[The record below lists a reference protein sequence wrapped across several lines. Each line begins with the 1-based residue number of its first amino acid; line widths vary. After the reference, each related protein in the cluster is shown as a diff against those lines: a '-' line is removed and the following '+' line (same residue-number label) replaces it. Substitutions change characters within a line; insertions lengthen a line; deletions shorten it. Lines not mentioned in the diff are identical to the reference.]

1 MLKYISIL
9 LLLIAAT
16 LSQIQAFAQQG
27 SHSVTF
33 DPPLEFRAPVGRVF
47 AANADSGFALAPH
60 LFDEVMD
67 TTGHSLILTPVG
79 YGFDAAGWGISDNN
93 GPKERYFGSW
103 PKLRFVAKDSYK
115 KYEPITG
122 LLDLFNSA
130 IVGECS
136 PLIDLDSLYWEM
148 PELTFDEPQPAVQA
162 PFNPG
167 HVSDLL
173 LKNEAPA
180 PDSSQANRWALLLPH
195 SEPEWPSWSNLQ
207 HEYMSVF
214 CSTGN
219 DDVVFRVSHLD
230 EPSGAASNSQYILR
244 GWDSPPVYTVEGGV
258 DGQTVDEST
267 DSLRYFHRGFQ
278 IGQRVKITHVDGS
291 DGEGVVYNP
300 GDIRLGNAV
309 PVITPPIIYL
319 GGEWFVMV
327 YEPSIKVAQ
336 YLPCA
341 NVKPVDEP

>member
-16 LSQIQAFAQQG
+16 LSTIQ
-27 SHSVTF
+27 TF
-33 DPPLEFRAPVGRVF
+33 GQAP
-47 AANADSGFALAPH
+47 
-60 LFDEVMD
+60 D
-67 TTGHSLILTPVG
+67 TTAHSLILTPVG

-148 PELTFDEPQPAVQA
+148 PELTFDEPQATQPLSPA
-162 PFNPG
+162 
-167 HVSDLL
+167 HVSELL
-173 LKNEAPA
+173 LK
-180 PDSSQANRWALLLPH
+180 DSTPTLDSAWTTGWDLRLKS
-195 SEPEWPSWSNLQ
+195 SEQKWPSWPNLE

-214 CSTGN
+214 CATGN
-219 DDVVFRVSHLD
+219 DDVVFRVSHLT
-230 EPSGAASNSQYILR
+230 EPIGPASNSQYTLR
-244 GWDSPPVYTVEGGV
+244 GWDSTPVYTVEGGA

-309 PVITPPIIYL
+309 SVITPPIIYL